1 MVYLLFGVFEIKY
14 LTSNSF
20 VWDWNHQIMLK
31 IAVLRSVNYKQS
43 NTITKN
49 TRTVSMWYN
58 TCDLRSDISKIY
70 LL

>member
-1 MVYLLFGVFEIKY
+1 MFITDATAHEK
-14 LTSNSF
+14 SKS
-20 VWDWNHQIMLK
+20 QIMLK
-31 IAVLRSVNYKQS
+31 IVVLRSVNYKRS

-70 LL
+70 HTIIL